1 MELLHQPSPDLLF
14 DKDTLLCNLLVSA
27 IKGGFIVEY
36 LKYINVGLLF
46 LYFPR
51 QSLRRGFE
59 HQLQRDAQ
67 LPG

>member
-1 MELLHQPSPDLLF
+1 M
-14 DKDTLLCNLLVSA
+14 
-27 IKGGFIVEY
+27 EY
-36 LKYINVGLLF
+36 LKYTNAGLLF
-46 LYFPR
+46 LYFHR